1 MITEV
6 TEVNSK
12 VTCSSLALTYV
23 FRDPE
28 KALSCLNR
36 LKPATLSLSVHSIG
50 CMTFWHLQT
59 PSTYSAKAAISE
71 PAACEQPQSLL
82 HIFKAQLVFSV
93 ANLTSQHGLRH
104 PLCLHYRSLSGLSSG
119 WQSCG
124 QACPHISVPVKS
136 LFLIG
141 KNCGLSDRHAVW
153 QTELTWSSPVSTSI
167 SSDSGSAQ

>member
-104 PLCLHYRSLSGLSSG
+104 PLCLHYRSLSAFPQGGRVAVRPVPTFQYLWNHFFSLGKIVTSVTG
-119 WQSCG
+119 MLCG
-124 QACPHISVPVKS
+124 RQ
-136 LFLIG
+136 
-141 KNCGLSDRHAVW
+141 N
-153 QTELTWSSPVSTSI
+153 
-167 SSDSGSAQ
+167 